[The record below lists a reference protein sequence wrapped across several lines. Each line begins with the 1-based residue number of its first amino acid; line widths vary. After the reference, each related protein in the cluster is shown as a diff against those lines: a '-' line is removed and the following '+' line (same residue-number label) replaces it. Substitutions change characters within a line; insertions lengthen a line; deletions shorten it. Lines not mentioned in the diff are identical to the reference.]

1 MTSCAA
7 ARATTRSTAAP
18 GNDRMWPGRGADRQS
33 GGDGDDVLHA
43 LARDRQVDQIDCGP
57 GNDTVWLNAKEQDV
71 HVNCEVVKTVTVN
84 KGNGGDD

>member
-1 MTSCAA
+1 MMSCAA
-7 ARATTRSTAAP
+7 GRATTRSTAARATT
-18 GNDRMWPGRGADRQS
+18 GCGRV
-33 GGDGDDVLHA
+33 VLHA